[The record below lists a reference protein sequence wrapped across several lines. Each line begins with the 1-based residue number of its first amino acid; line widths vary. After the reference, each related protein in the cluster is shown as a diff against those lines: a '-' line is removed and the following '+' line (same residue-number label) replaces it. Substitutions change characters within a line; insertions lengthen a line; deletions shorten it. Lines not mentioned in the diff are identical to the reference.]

1 MRQQEFLELADRY
14 LNGQMDPKEKES
26 FELLCDQDPD
36 LNALF
41 LSHAEFVQTMKRHEA
56 RAEFKSQLEKT
67 IQEQPNETIV
77 VRLWKK
83 LKINAV
89 AAAAVAVLS
98 SLATLYSTGYFST
111 LRRANSDYSA
121 LKREINSVKR
131 NVNAHHNAIRNINKE
146 TNAPQDALQFGATG
160 FMLTKD
166 GYVVTNFHVVNHA
179 KEAEVT
185 FRDGVTIKARGHLAR
200 DHVWD
205 LVVLEIPVNDK
216 TKRPELKLA
225 KSLPRK
231 GETIVALGAP
241 RGFSFTA
248 SDGIVSGLR
257 EGAEMRQILGDTFET
272 KSNHKFIQMTAPISP
287 GNSGGPLIN
296 LQGEVVGVNT
306 FCRTD
311 SQNLN
316 FAVAAEHVAAVLKDA
331 GRSQSFEET
340 DKFGSYRQ
348 RWPNVQESRPVAR
361 NRPQKKKTTPR
372 SRPTGTS
379 PSPMASTLPA
389 ASARLAW
396 INFARCAAATAP
408 RARIWHSWNTR
419 AGTHVVWSG
428 TRMAYWMAR

>member
-146 TNAPQDALQFGATG
+146 SNAPQDALQYGATG

-166 GYVVTNFHVVNHA
+166 GYVVTNFHVVSGADSIHLQNNKGDSYKASIIFVDSEKDLAILHISDSNFIA
-179 KEAEVT
+179 QSANIPYT
-185 FRDGVTIKARGHLAR
+185 FRRQNTDLGEGIYTIGYPR
-200 DHVWD
+200 DEAVYGEGYLSSSTGYSGD
-205 LVVLEIPVNDK
+205 TTAYQISVPVN
-216 TKRPELKLA
+216 
-225 KSLPRK
+225 
-231 GETIVALGAP
+231 
-241 RGFSFTA
+241 
-248 SDGIVSGLR
+248 
-257 EGAEMRQILGDTFET
+257 
-272 KSNHKFIQMTAPISP
+272 P
-287 GNSGGPLIN
+287 GNSGGPVLDKNGNIIGIISGKQKGLDGAAFAIKTKALIETLNRIPEESLKGNIVLNNKNSLSN
-296 LQGEVVGVNT
+296 LP
-306 FCRTD
+306 RTE
-311 SQNLN
+311 QI
-316 FAVAAEHVAAVLKDA
+316 
-331 GRSQSFEET
+331 
-340 DKFGSYRQ
+340 
-348 RWPNVQESRPVAR
+348 
-361 NRPQKKKTTPR
+361 KKLQDFIYMVK
-372 SRPTGTS
+372 
-379 PSPMASTLPA
+379 
-389 ASARLAW
+389 
-396 INFARCAAATAP
+396 
-408 RARIWHSWNTR
+408 
-419 AGTHVVWSG
+419 V
-428 TRMAYWMAR
+428 Y